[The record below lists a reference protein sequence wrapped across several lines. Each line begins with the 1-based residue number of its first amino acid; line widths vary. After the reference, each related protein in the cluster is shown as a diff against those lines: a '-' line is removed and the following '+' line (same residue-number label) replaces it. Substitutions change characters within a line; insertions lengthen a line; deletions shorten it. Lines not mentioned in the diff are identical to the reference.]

1 MSLYDK
7 SQFDSHASH
16 NWSMLS
22 WNLWLDPPM
31 EKNVDHSKPAP
42 THQRTVKD
50 EW

>member
-1 MSLYDK
+1 M
-7 SQFDSHASH
+7 
-16 NWSMLS
+16 
-22 WNLWLDPPM
+22 NLWFQSLM